1 MDDDHSHD
9 QDVDK
14 TGKGQGG
21 PSAEDFE
28 NDLQMSASAFEAL
41 ERDFQEVLSD
51 LMVDESLEKF
61 RLEYEKLHRALKK
74 SHEQEKRLVKKCKE
88 LNAEILNNQAKIKT
102 ALRLSQDDQ
111 KTITHLQ
118 KEMEKTWK
126 LVYASQE
133 KETLAKSTISQLKE
147 EMVNLSKLVE
157 KGAGLSLTQE
167 NMVKELRQA
176 KEELQRQVDEK
187 ASAMVLLEGQ
197 LVAQHKVQEELR
209 TEREENLRVIAELR
223 ERVSAKEGD
232 NIREVK
238 RREKTQKELQDARN
252 RLEDRARHEEEL
264 QREIEKQKGVTHQ
277 LELQMLELRQT
288 IDRNAKE
295 YEAVQSRATK
305 LSEDLDNQGTNNR
318 KLLAQ
323 IQNLEKEMKLKHIE
337 IGRLNTEKNVL
348 ERKVDKEHRSALRY
362 QQMAEEM
369 KTPLALAH
377 AEIDS
382 LKKDLLG
389 AHRHELEISKEAEKV
404 AHEKEIQMRATEKA
418 EARTKEEQERVL
430 EQERLAKALQV
441 EVNSYRQEVGRLRQA
456 IFQVEKD
463 RERLSNEVTEH
474 RGQFISAQE
483 DLKLKDIQIS
493 ELNKNL
499 NEKELKLKQQKQLY
513 EAVRAD
519 RNHYSKGLLEAQ
531 DEIAELRKKFKIMGH
546 QIEQLKEEI
555 ASKDETILK
564 EHYEAQKAEKQRE
577 NKENEV
583 ARLKEL
589 NERNLELIRQQEME
603 LKNLS
608 STLRRMDE
616 EALAQRK
623 EYDQVINERDILG
636 TQLIRRN
643 DELALL
649 YEKLRI
655 QQSALSKGEAA
666 YASRM
671 QDIRLL
677 KIKLQDSV
685 RENALNKGSGP
696 QVDELKREIL
706 QYQRELL
713 QEKTKVTALS
723 EELENPM
730 NVHRWRKLEG
740 SDPATFELIQKIQT
754 LQRRLISKTEEV
766 VEKGLIIQEKEK
778 LYSELKAIL
787 ARQPGPEVAE
797 QLSVYQ
803 QNLKKKSAQ
812 LKAMASELNMYQAQ
826 VNEYKYEQERL
837 QRELTELKR
846 KYYSQKKKEKL
857 LEDLEYGD
865 GGSGFVDAV
874 PGRSN
879 NYFNAASAGNPQVPA
894 LHSRTTPAVLQNQ
907 QLVAA
912 KSARTK
918 YTGGGYAIK

>member
-1 MDDDHSHD
+1 MEDDHTND
-9 QDVDK
+9 QEIDK
-14 TGKGQGG
+14 SGKGQGG
-21 PSAEDFE
+21 PSTEDFE

-133 KETLAKSTISQLKE
+133 KESLAKSTISQLKE

-197 LVAQHKVQEELR
+197 LLAQHKVQEELR
-209 TEREENLRVIAELR
+209 TEREENLRVISELR
-223 ERVSAKEGD
+223 ERIGAKESD

-238 RREKTQKELQDARN
+238 RREKTQKELQEARN

-264 QREIEKQKGVTHQ
+264 QKEIDRQKGITHQ

-288 IDRNAKE
+288 IDRNAKD
-295 YEAVQSRATK
+295 YEVVQGRAQK
-305 LSEDLDNQGTNNR
+305 LSEDLDGQGVSNR
-318 KLLAQ
+318 KLLGQ

-337 IGRLNTEKNVL
+337 IGRLNTEKSVL
-348 ERKVDKEHRSALRY
+348 ERKVDKEHRAALRY

-382 LKKDLLG
+382 LKKDLMG
-389 AHRHELEISKEAEKV
+389 AHRHELDLSKEAEKIS
-404 AHEKEIQMRATEKA
+404 HEKELQLRATEKA
-418 EARTKEEQERVL
+418 EARTKEEAERVI
-430 EQERLAKALQV
+430 EQERLAKALQL
-441 EVNSYRQEVGRLRQA
+441 EVNSYRQEVSRVRQA

-474 RGQFISAQE
+474 RGQFVSAQE
-483 DLKLKDIQIS
+483 DLKLKEIQIS

-608 STLRRMDE
+608 STLRRLDE

-655 QQSALSKGEAA
+655 QQSALGKGEAA
-666 YASRM
+666 YSARI

-677 KIKLQDSV
+677 KIKLQDLV
-685 RENALNKGSGP
+685 RENSLNKGSGP
-696 QVDELKREIL
+696 QVDDLRREIL
-706 QYQRELL
+706 QLQRELL

-754 LQRRLISKTEEV
+754 LQRRLIAKTEEV
-766 VEKGLIIQEKEK
+766 VEKGLVIQEKEK
-778 LYSELKAIL
+778 LYSELKTIL

-865 GGSGFVDAV
+865 LGDMDGGM
-874 PGRSN
+874 PGRSSS
-879 NYFNAASAGNPQVPA
+879 YFNANAAGSPQIPVM
-894 LHSRTTPAVLQNQ
+894 HSRTTPAVLQNQ
-907 QLVAA
+907 QLIAA

-918 YTGGGYAIK
+918 YTGGGYAVK